1 MQYIVYYTLYACNY
15 DRATFVLLI
24 EGEIDT
30 NHLFKVSSFEDAYKQ
45 AEDYIKEL
53 DVPATLISL
62 SVNHLK

>member
-1 MQYIVYYTLYACNY
+1 LFTILSMLVIMT
-15 DRATFVLLI
+15 ATFVLLI

-45 AEDYIKEL
+45 VKEYIKEL
-53 DVPATLISL
+53 DVPATLISISL

>member
-1 MQYIVYYTLYACNY
+1 MT
-15 DRATFVLLI
+15 ATFVLLI

-53 DVPATLISL
+53 DVPTTLISL
-62 SVNHLK
+62 SVNHPVNN

>member
-1 MQYIVYYTLYACNY
+1 MFTILSMLVIMT
-15 DRATFVLLI
+15 ATFVLLI

>member
-1 MQYIVYYTLYACNY
+1 MLVIMT
-15 DRATFVLLI
+15 ATFVLLI

-53 DVPATLISL
+53 DVPATLISSTVKIL
-62 SVNHLK
+62 IQSSLLT